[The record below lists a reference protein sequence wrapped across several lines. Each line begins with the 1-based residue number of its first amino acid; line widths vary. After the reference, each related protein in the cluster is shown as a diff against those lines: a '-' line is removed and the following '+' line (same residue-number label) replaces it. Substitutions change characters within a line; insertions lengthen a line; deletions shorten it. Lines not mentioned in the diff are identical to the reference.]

1 MSSPE
6 ETHDPGSFW
15 SDPDSEDLPPDPDGG
30 SRSDSTSDD
39 ATANAVDSPSASDAS
54 KPNSVPLGE
63 APERTLRDREQH
75 SSFGRWLLEFVVLVG
90 LAFVLALLI
99 RTFVVQPFFIPTS
112 SMAQTLEVGDRVL
125 VNKFIY
131 RFTSPNPGDV
141 VVFDAPGDPDT
152 DLIKRVVA
160 VEGQTVEI
168 VDGRVLVDGVAVEEP
183 YLNPNGADTWS
194 LEEPF
199 LVPDGHVWVM
209 GDNRANSSDSRVFG
223 SLHESAVLGEAFAI
237 YWPLSN
243 LAGL

>member
-1 MSSPE
+1 VSSPE

-15 SDPDSEDLPPDPDGG
+15 SAPERDDTPPEPDDTSSSDGVSGDLAA
-30 SRSDSTSDD
+30 D
-39 ATANAVDSPSASDAS
+39 AAGSPSGPDDLE
-54 KPNSVPLGE
+54 PDVVPLGE
-63 APERTLRDREQH
+63 APERTIRDQQD

-125 VNKFIY
+125 VNKFVY
-131 RFTSPNPGDV
+131 RFASPSPGDI

-160 VEGQTVEI
+160 IEGQTVEI
-168 VDGRVLVDGVAVEEP
+168 VNGRVFVDGVAVDEP
-183 YLNPNGADTWS
+183 YLNPNGVDTWS
-194 LEEPF
+194 MAEPF
-199 LVPDGHVWVM
+199 LVPDDHVWVM

-223 SLHESAVLGEAFAI
+223 SLHESAILGEAFAI
-237 YWPLSN
+237 YWPLSS
-243 LAGL
+243 LSGL

>member
-1 MSSPE
+1 M
-6 ETHDPGSFW
+6 
-15 SDPDSEDLPPDPDGG
+15 

-39 ATANAVDSPSASDAS
+39 VTADTGGSPSAPDHPEPDA
-54 KPNSVPLGE
+54 VPLGE
-63 APERTLRDREQH
+63 APERTLRDREKH

-99 RTFVVQPFFIPTS
+99 RTFIVQPFFIPTS
-112 SMAQTLEVGDRVL
+112 SMAPTLEVSDRVL
-125 VNKFIY
+125 VNKFVY
-131 RFTSPNPGDV
+131 RFTSPSPGDV

-168 VDGRVLVDGVAVEEP
+168 VDGRVFVDGVAVEEP

-199 LVPDGHVWVM
+199 LVPDEHVWVM

-237 YWPLSN
+237 YWPISSLS
-243 LAGL
+243 GL